1 MRDYKEPIS
10 RVQRRGQLKRLFGI
24 MGGMVF
30 VFAIFI
36 GGVKVGI
43 QIERERVRI
52 AQGVVSP
59 EPGGTA
65 RKDTAETDKKPA
77 PSPEKKDGKMRFTF
91 YETLTR
97 KEGVEKEIPGKQ
109 KAAKKEE
116 PKTTETKEEVRK
128 PLLPPRKEEEA
139 KKPPAEEERYFV
151 QVASFKEE
159 ETAEGLRD
167 RLAKKKYPVHVIP
180 VQIEGLGLWYR
191 VRLGGY
197 TTLQEAEE
205 VQKRLA
211 AEENIE
217 GTRVVSGP

>member
-10 RVQRRGQLKRLFGI
+10 RAQKRGQLKRLLGI
-24 MGGMVF
+24 MGGMIF

-43 QIERERVRI
+43 QIERERMRI
-52 AQGVVSP
+52 AEGVASP
-59 EPGGTA
+59 EAEDAA
-65 RKDTAETDKKPA
+65 RKDTAQTDKKSAA
-77 PSPEKKDGKMRFTF
+77 PPEKEDGKMKFTF

-97 KEGVEKEIPGKQ
+97 KEGAGKETTEKE

-116 PKTTETKEEVRK
+116 PTTTDKKQEVQKPSSPTTKETK
-128 PLLPPRKEEEA
+128 A
-139 KKPPAEEERYFV
+139 KKPPAEEARYFV

-159 ETAEGLRD
+159 ETAESLRD

-197 TTLQEAEE
+197 TTVQEAEA
-205 VQKRLA
+205 VQKRIA
-211 AEENIE
+211 AEENIKE
-217 GTRVVSGP
+217 TRVVSGP